1 MSHKGVANL
10 NCPTVKSCLLSLQ
23 NGIHSPFPPFLTAIC
38 VSLCIAFCIS
48 FCISLCIYIKAHL
61 FRRLSQLNKKSNPI
75 DGIESFVC
83 ALPCASQQLMFLLP
97 LFHLPLSL
105 LLSLLPLLYIKLVII
120 VKRLKGILIKNYI
133 YLI

>member
-1 MSHKGVANL
+1 MFTFHTKGNSL
-10 NCPTVKSCLLSLQ
+10 PFSNFLDRNMRILMHSLLHILLH
-23 NGIHSPFPPFLTAIC
+23 IL
-38 VSLCIAFCIS
+38 VY
-48 FCISLCIYIKAHL
+48 IYIKAHL